1 MPNWS
6 KSMIKVKSET
16 MMVASTGHIKL
27 EDNEWAKDNAH
38 FKSSFSYLFSV
49 PQVEYEENM
58 PQSIAFLLGIA
69 ASNGYEWLML
79 DCDADVIEGIPSYD
93 W

>member
-1 MPNWS
+1 ML
-6 KSMIKVKSET
+6 KVKSET
-16 MMVASTGHIKL
+16 MMVASTAHIKL
-27 EDNEWAKDNAH
+27 ADNEWAKDNAH
-38 FKSSFSYLFSV
+38 FQNLFSYLFSV

-69 ASNGYEWLML
+69 ASNGCQWLML
-79 DCDADVIEGIPSYD
+79 DSDGDVIEGTPCYD

>member
-1 MPNWS
+1 ML
-6 KSMIKVKSET
+6 KVKSET
-16 MMVASTGHIKL
+16 MMIASSGHIKL
-27 EDNEWAKDNAH
+27 KDNDWAKDNAH
-38 FKSSFSYLFSV
+38 MKSDFSYLFSV

-69 ASNGYEWLML
+69 ASNGYEWLLL
-79 DCDADVIEGIPSYD
+79 DCDADVIEGIPCYD